1 MTLEI
6 FLSPRLTLLTH
17 VKNLK
22 ARLTHNVFL
31 CPESTKTYNKAYLEK
46 EKFHLLDDS
55 GLRKISWVN
64 LALRFFT
71 WVKRVNLGL
80 RNISRVKRGQPGT

>member
-1 MTLEI
+1 MTMINGVLYKHRVYI
-6 FLSPRLTLLTH
+6 
-17 VKNLK
+17 
-22 ARLTHNVFL
+22 
-31 CPESTKTYNKAYLEK
+31 EK

-71 WVKRVNLGL
+71 WVKRVN
-80 RNISRVKRGQPGT
+80 P

>member
-1 MTLEI
+1 M
-6 FLSPRLTLLTH
+6 RNH
-17 VKNLK
+17 VL
-22 ARLTHNVFL
+22 
-31 CPESTKTYNKAYLEK
+31 YNHKAYLEK

-71 WVKRVNLGL
+71 WVKRVDLGL

>member
-1 MTLEI
+1 MRNGVLHKHKVYI
-6 FLSPRLTLLTH
+6 
-17 VKNLK
+17 
-22 ARLTHNVFL
+22 
-31 CPESTKTYNKAYLEK
+31 EK

-71 WVKRVNLGL
+71 WVKRVDLGL

>member
-1 MTLEI
+1 M
-6 FLSPRLTLLTH
+6 TH
-17 VKNLK
+17 VKNLS
-22 ARLTHNVFL
+22 ARLTHNVFYVHSQPKITMKIHVL
-31 CPESTKTYNKAYLEK
+31 YKHTANLEK

-71 WVKRVNLGL
+71 WVKRVDLGL

>member
-1 MTLEI
+1 MYNHKCFIGYIISGSDRQLRNR
-6 FLSPRLTLLTH
+6 SATLLYKH
-17 VKNLK
+17 KV
-22 ARLTHNVFL
+22 
-31 CPESTKTYNKAYLEK
+31 YIEK

-71 WVKRVNLGL
+71 WVKRVDLGL

>member
-1 MTLEI
+1 MRI
-6 FLSPRLTLLTH
+6 H
-17 VKNLK
+17 VLYKH
-22 ARLTHNVFL
+22 T
-31 CPESTKTYNKAYLEK
+31 AYLEK
-46 EKFHLLDDS
+46 EKFHLLDNS

-71 WVKRVNLGL
+71 WVKRVDLGL

>member
-1 MTLEI
+1 M
-6 FLSPRLTLLTH
+6 RNH
-17 VKNLK
+17 VLYK
-22 ARLTHNVFL
+22 H
-31 CPESTKTYNKAYLEK
+31 KAYLEK
-46 EKFHLLDDS
+46 GKFYLLDDS

>member
-1 MTLEI
+1 MRNGVLYKHKVYT
-6 FLSPRLTLLTH
+6 
-17 VKNLK
+17 
-22 ARLTHNVFL
+22 
-31 CPESTKTYNKAYLEK
+31 EK

-55 GLRKISWVN
+55 GLKEISWVN

>member
-1 MTLEI
+1 M
-6 FLSPRLTLLTH
+6 RNH
-17 VKNLK
+17 VLYK
-22 ARLTHNVFL
+22 H
-31 CPESTKTYNKAYLEK
+31 KAYLEN

-71 WVKRVNLGL
+71 WVKRVDLGL

>member
-1 MTLEI
+1 MFI
-6 FLSPRLTLLTH
+6 
-17 VKNLK
+17 
-22 ARLTHNVFL
+22 
-31 CPESTKTYNKAYLEK
+31 EK

>member
-1 MTLEI
+1 M
-6 FLSPRLTLLTH
+6 R
-17 VKNLK
+17 N
-22 ARLTHNVFL
+22 NVL
-31 CPESTKTYNKAYLEK
+31 YKHKVYLEK

-71 WVKRVNLGL
+71 WVKRVDLGL

>member
-1 MTLEI
+1 MFFYVQSQPKITM
-6 FLSPRLTLLTH
+6 RNH
-17 VKNLK
+17 VL
-22 ARLTHNVFL
+22 
-31 CPESTKTYNKAYLEK
+31 YNHKAYLEK

>member
-1 MTLEI
+1 M
-6 FLSPRLTLLTH
+6 RNH
-17 VKNLK
+17 VLFK
-22 ARLTHNVFL
+22 HN
-31 CPESTKTYNKAYLEK
+31 AYLGK
-46 EKFHLLDDS
+46 ENFHLLDDS